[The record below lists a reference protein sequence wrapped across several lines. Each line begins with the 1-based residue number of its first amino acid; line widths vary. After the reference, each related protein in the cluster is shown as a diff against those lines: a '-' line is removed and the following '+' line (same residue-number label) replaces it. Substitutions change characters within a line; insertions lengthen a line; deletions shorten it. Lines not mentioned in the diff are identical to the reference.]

1 MSEYVKK
8 EDVVQLIEK
17 EVKVYYSDNMTRG
30 QVAQSVA
37 DQMRASMLARLF
49 TMKGKKINDQKEKRK

>member
-1 MSEYVKK
+1 MNEYVKK

-17 EVKVYYSDNMTRG
+17 EVTVYYSDNMTRA

-37 DQMRASMLARLF
+37 DQMRASMRARLF

>member
-17 EVKVYYSDNMTRG
+17 AVKVYYSDNMTRG
-30 QVAQSVA
+30 QVAQSTA
-37 DQMRASMLARLF
+37 DQMRASMLSRLF

>member
-1 MSEYVKK
+1 MNEYVKK

-49 TMKGKKINDQKEKRK
+49 AMKGKKINDQKEKRK